1 VNRSDLWFLRIALAS
16 IMYWALLATYA
27 CGVGQFMSV
36 I

>member
-1 VNRSDLWFLRIALAS
+1 MNRSDLWFLRITLAS
-16 IMYWALLATYA
+16 IMYVALLVTCA